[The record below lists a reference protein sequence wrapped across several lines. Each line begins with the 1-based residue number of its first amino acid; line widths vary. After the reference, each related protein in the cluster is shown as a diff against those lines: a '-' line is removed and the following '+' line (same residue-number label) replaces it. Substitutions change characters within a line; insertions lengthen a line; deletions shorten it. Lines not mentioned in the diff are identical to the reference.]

1 MPTRLFTFG
10 CGALGE
16 LGFERGDDVTC
27 RSEATQVE
35 FDLPKAD
42 VSCVALGNDHSLALV
57 SGKIFRWGLLTARCK
72 GSEGHASREE
82 GLVMPLPAPLSEWSR
97 DWPGL
102 ESSVVAVAAGGSNS
116 YLLTDTGEVFMLG
129 QLRSLGAEPKL
140 QHLFGCPRRSLELQ
154 VEKVAAGWR
163 HCLILTKAGTVFAI
177 GEDEHGQCAGN
188 GTGQ

>member
-102 ESSVVAVAAGGSNS
+102 ESSVVALNS
-116 YLLTDTGEVFMLG
+116 RNSPRAPLERQPVF
-129 QLRSLGAEPKL
+129 S
-140 QHLFGCPRRSLELQ
+140 PRRSFS
-154 VEKVAAGWR
+154 V
-163 HCLILTKAGTVFAI
+163 
-177 GEDEHGQCAGN
+177 HGPLVSFFFR
-188 GTGQ
+188 